1 MKILILTQKI
11 DKKDDVL
18 GFMCGWIAE
27 FAKHCEKV
35 VAIAL
40 SAGDYE
46 LPSNVKVLSLGK
58 ERTSVSKNFIFRFC
72 LAPFKKI
79 KYLFNFYRYIFRE
92 RNNYE
97 AVFIHMN
104 AEYAVLGGWVWRM
117 LGKKIGLW
125 YAHGYAPLSLKIAEK
140 LVNIIFTSTKS
151 GCRLK
156 SGKIN
161 VIGQG
166 IDIEKFSA
174 KSGPVFKEET
184 NHRDFKI
191 ISIGRLSPSKDYE
204 TLIRAVEILKNKG
217 INLKAEIIGGPV
229 VETDKKYFNELCRL
243 LEDKNL
249 KEEIKFI
256 GPIANEAIVGFL
268 QNADLF
274 ANMGQ
279 TGSLDKAIVEAMACQ
294 LPILTCN
301 EALEEVLGEEKEKLM
316 YPKKDFKSLAERIEF
331 IFNLPPEQYRA
342 LGLNLRNMVKEK
354 HSLKGFINKI
364 MELYGYGK

>member
-18 GFMCGWIAE
+18 GFMLGWIAE

-35 VAIAL
+35 TVIAL
-40 SAGDYE
+40 SVGDYE
-46 LPSNVKVLSLGK
+46 PPSNVKVLSLGK
-58 ERTSVSKNFIFRFC
+58 ERTPVSRNFFSFLRP
-72 LAPFKKI
+72 APFKKI
-79 KYLFNFYRYIFRE
+79 KYLFNFYRYIWRE

-97 AVFIHMN
+97 AVFVHMN
-104 AEYAVLGGWVWRM
+104 AEYAVLGGLIWRI

-125 YAHGYAPLSLKIAEK
+125 YAHGHVPLSLKIAEK

-174 KSGPVFKEET
+174 KREFLFREGAARR
-184 NHRDFKI
+184 NFKI
-191 ISIGRLSPSKDYE
+191 ISVGRISPSKDYE
-204 TLIRAVEILKNKG
+204 TLIKAVEILKNKG
-217 INLKAEIIGGPV
+217 LNLSAEIIGGPAV
-229 VETDKKYFNELCRL
+229 KTDEKYFNELRRL
-243 LEDKNL
+243 SEDKNL

-256 GPIANEAIVGFL
+256 GPIANEAIVEYL

-274 ANMGQ
+274 VNMSR

-301 EALEEVLGEEKEKLM
+301 EALEEVLGEEKERLM
-316 YPKKDFKSLAERIEF
+316 YPKNDFKSLAEKIES

-342 LGLNLRNMVKEK
+342 LGSDLRNTVKEK
-354 HSLKGFINKI
+354 HGLNSFINKI